1 METISW
7 YKFALTRSEIIDGK
21 EEQMLNEFQ
30 KLLVVM
36 QVPDSV
42 SLLCLRNTRS
52 EPVIHFVSIKDDNV
66 FHKKLIEHFVKK
78 QSGVPC
84 KPPQE
89 DSVSLLLGCC
99 PMNLLDSE

>member
-1 METISW
+1 MDTISW
-7 YKFALTRSEIIDGK
+7 YKFVITRSEIIDGK
-21 EEQMLNEFQ
+21 EEQMLSEFQ
-30 KLLVVM
+30 KLLVAM

-42 SLLCLRNTRS
+42 SLLCLRNPPS
-52 EPVIHFVSIKDDNV
+52 EPVIHFVSLKDDNV
-66 FHKKLIEHFVKK
+66 FHKQLIERFVKK

-84 KPPQE
+84 KPPRE